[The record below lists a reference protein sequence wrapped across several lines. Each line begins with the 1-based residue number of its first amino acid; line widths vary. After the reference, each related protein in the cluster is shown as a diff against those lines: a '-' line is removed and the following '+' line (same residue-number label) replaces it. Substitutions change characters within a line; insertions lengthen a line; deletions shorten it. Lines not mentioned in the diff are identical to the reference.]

1 MPLRRAPRI
10 GGRLFVGIFALNE
23 DPVLVA
29 LRMRLR
35 ALGVGLA
42 AIAGIALCAAAGGE
56 TQARGEDLPMPAALF
71 ASPNF
76 LPRAHSHNDY
86 EQLHPCSDA
95 IAARVSSIEADLWL
109 EGEKVLVGHDRGK
122 WRGDLESLYL
132 KPLNALWERDAL
144 PVGPDGV
151 FLLWLDLK
159 DASPG
164 LRSRLHELL
173 EAYPFTKARDERHQA
188 VQVILTGNAVAKES
202 FVTEYPSAVVTR
214 DSNTF
219 SEEDP
224 EGTPAWSWYAVNW
237 KTVAG
242 GDGKTEITPEQRE
255 KLRAVVAK
263 VHAKGRKLRLWNHP
277 AGLEFWE
284 MATAAGVDRLGT
296 DRLPGGK

>member
-1 MPLRRAPRI
+1 
-10 GGRLFVGIFALNE
+10 VGIFALNE
-23 DPVLVA
+23 GPVLVA

-35 ALGVGLA
+35 GLA
-42 AIAGIALCAAAGGE
+42 VVFATFGGIALCTAVAGE
-56 TQARGEDLPMPAALF
+56 TQARGEDLAMPAALF
-71 ASPNF
+71 GSPNF

-109 EGEKVLVGHDRGK
+109 EGEKVMVAHDRGK
-122 WRGDLESLYL
+122 WRGDFETLYL
-132 KPLNALWERDAL
+132 KPLNGLWERDAL

-188 VQVILTGNAVAKES
+188 VQVIVTGNAMAKES
-202 FVTEYPSAVVTR
+202 FVKEYPSAVVTR

-219 SEEDP
+219 SEEDAEGSP
-224 EGTPAWSWYAVNW
+224 EWSWYAVNW
-237 KTVAG
+237 KTVAE
-242 GDGKTEITPEQRE
+242 GDGIAEITPERRE
-255 KLRAVVAK
+255 KLRVLVAK

-284 MATAAGVDRLGT
+284 MAAAAGVDRLGT